1 MRVAGMAGRGFAV
14 AFVAKRGGGGFG
26 WRLRWV

>member
-1 MRVAGMAGRGFAV
+1 MRVAGMAGRGFA